1 MEERSM
7 VGSHEQN
14 RTDSRDD
21 TLLTCSNVGLQYG
34 DIEVLAGVSLDVA
47 RGEIVALQG
56 ASGSG
61 KSSLLHIVAGL
72 LSPSG
77 GEVRFAGNRYD
88 DLSDARR
95 SDLRL
100 ASFGVVFQ
108 SGDLI
113 PELSMGENVEVPLR
127 LQGVSR
133 QVARRRAREQLDEL
147 GIGELYDRSRSQV
160 SGGQAQRVAIARALV
175 HEPDLIL
182 ADEPTGALDEENA
195 STAIRAML
203 SLVRGRRAAALV
215 VTHDGAVAAMCDR
228 VLHVRGGR
236 LDGTDARA
244 DGA

>member
-1 MEERSM
+1 MA
-7 VGSHEQN
+7 GLNDQDGAGA
-14 RTDSRDD
+14 TDE
-21 TLLTCSNVGLQYG
+21 TLLRCDSVSLRYG
-34 DIEVLAGVSLDVA
+34 DTEVLAGVSLEIA

-77 GEVRFAGNRYD
+77 GEVRFAGQRYD
-88 DLSDARR
+88 DLSDAKR

-127 LQGVSR
+127 LKGASR
-133 QVARRRAREQLDEL
+133 GSARERAHDQLDEL
-147 GIGELYDRSRSQV
+147 GIGDLYDRQRSQV

-195 STAIRAML
+195 SAAIRAML
-203 SLVRGRRAAALV
+203 SLVRGRGAAALV

-228 VLHVRGGR
+228 VLHIRGGR
-236 LDGTDARA
+236 LDEMHAPADRA
-244 DGA
+244 